1 MTTVTIH
8 QPMYLPYIGF
18 FDKIKKADIFV
29 FGDDAQYSK
38 GYYYNRNQI
47 KTPQG
52 PLMLT
57 VPLIKPFGKKLNEIR
72 IDNNKNWGKKHFQ
85 SLHSF
90 YKKADYFE
98 EYIGFFEEIYNFH
111 WQTLHEL
118 NLKTLLYLL
127 DELDIDIPTYFTSS
141 LLKNY
146 VSTDPTKHIIDICNE
161 LGADKYLSGIS
172 GKNYIKP
179 TIFKENNIALEYQNY
194 LPKEYNQLWGT
205 FVPNLSVVDLLFNV
219 GKNASQII

>member
-18 FDKIKKADIFV
+18 FDKMKKADIFV

-47 KTPQG
+47 KTSNG
-52 PLMLT
+52 VLMLT
-57 VPLIKPFGKKLNEIR
+57 VPLIAKHEKKLNEVL
-72 IDNNKNWGKKHFQ
+72 IDNSSQWQKKHFN
-85 SLHSF
+85 F
-90 YKKADYFE
+90 IKMYYKRADYFE
-98 EYIGFFEEIYNFH
+98 EYIGFFEEIFNTH
-111 WQTLHEL
+111 WRTLHEL
-118 NLKTLLYLL
+118 NLKTLFYLM
-127 DELDIDIPTYFTSS
+127 DELDIDVPIYFTSS

-172 GKNYIKP
+172 GKDYINSEL
-179 TIFKENNIALEYQNY
+179 FKENNISLEYQKY
-194 LPKEYNQLWGT
+194 LPKEYKQLWGD
-205 FVPNLSVVDLLFNV
+205 FIPNLSVIDLLFNV
-219 GKNASQII
+219 GKNASKII